1 MPDQNL
7 PIPEPH
13 PYRPLAPSARRAIAG
28 MMLHTALGRAD
39 LLGASVLIDSIDGAT
54 WGILAAAGCSP
65 MQARAILH
73 TLWLAP

>member
-1 MPDQNL
+1 
-7 PIPEPH
+7 
-13 PYRPLAPSARRAIAG
+13 
-28 MMLHTALGRAD
+28 MLHTALGGID